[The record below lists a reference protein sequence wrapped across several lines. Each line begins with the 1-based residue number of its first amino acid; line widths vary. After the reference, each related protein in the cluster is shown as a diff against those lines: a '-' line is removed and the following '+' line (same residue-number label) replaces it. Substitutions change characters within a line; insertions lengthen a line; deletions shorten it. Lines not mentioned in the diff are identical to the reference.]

1 MTQTTQSNSFLGKLR
16 HQTRHVWNRPTLSLS
31 TVVFLVVLFASSYQ
45 LHLVHSLLLSFDI
58 AAASFL
64 LITGML
70 MARSTPSLM
79 QHRASVQREGRW
91 AVLAVSM
98 MLALVIL
105 IALSLELRSA
115 RNGSLLLIGLAA
127 ATVMLSWGFLNTMFA
142 LHYAHDYYDVAN
154 AAGAGLDFP
163 GAAKPDYWDFMYF
176 AFVIGMTFQV
186 SDVQISSRIMRRVA
200 LLHSLIAFFFNVVI
214 IAITVNIVAGLG

>member
-1 MTQTTQSNSFLGKLR
+1 MTPTTQPHSLLSKLR
-16 HQTRHVWNRPTLSLS
+16 HRTRHVWNRPTLSFS
-31 TVVFLVVLFASSYQ
+31 AVVFLVVLFASTYQ
-45 LHLVHSLLLSFDI
+45 LPLVHSLLLSFDV
-58 AAASFL
+58 AATSFL
-64 LITGML
+64 LTTAM
-70 MARSTPSLM
+70 MMVRATPSLM
-79 QHRASVQREGRW
+79 RHRASVQREGRW
-91 AVLAVSM
+91 TVLAVSM

-105 IALSLELRSA
+105 VALSLELRSA
-115 RNGSLLLIGLAA
+115 KTGSLLQVSLAA

-142 LHYAHDYYDVAN
+142 LHYAHDYYH
-154 AAGAGLDFP
+154 AADTTAAGLDFP
-163 GAAKPDYWDFMYF
+163 GAEKPDYWDFMYF